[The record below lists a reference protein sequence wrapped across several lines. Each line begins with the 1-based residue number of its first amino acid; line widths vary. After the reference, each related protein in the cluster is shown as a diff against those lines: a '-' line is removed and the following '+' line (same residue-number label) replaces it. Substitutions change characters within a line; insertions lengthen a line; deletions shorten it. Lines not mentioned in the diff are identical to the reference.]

1 MAPGPANRPAPPIRA
16 ARTGDLPAILAIHND
31 VIATST
37 AIYSSAP
44 SSLEERRAWFDARVA
59 AGFPVRVAEVDGTVG
74 GFASFGEF
82 RGAWPGYRYSVEHSV
97 HVRADCRGQGLGAA
111 LVAALLQDAAALGK
125 HVMIGG
131 IDAANTAS
139 LRLHARLGFAQVAH
153 LREVGHKFGRWLD
166 LVLVQRFI
174 DAPGAART
182 A

>member
-1 MAPGPANRPAPPIRA
+1 
-16 ARTGDLPAILAIHND
+16 
-31 VIATST
+31 
-37 AIYSSAP
+37 
-44 SSLEERRAWFDARVA
+44 
-59 AGFPVRVAEVDGTVG
+59 
-74 GFASFGEF
+74 
-82 RGAWPGYRYSVEHSV
+82 
-97 HVRADCRGQGLGAA
+97 
-111 LVAALLQDAAALGK
+111 LQDAAALGM

-139 LRLHARLGFAQVAH
+139 LRMHARLGFAQVAH